1 MSLSA
6 ADKIEIQELVAR
18 YNRAID
24 SGDVEGWVDT
34 FVRDGVFEGLVVP
47 TFRGHD
53 ELRAF
58 VTAFWT
64 EPEYAEWRGAQ
75 ALDHQHDHRG
85 RRGPGDPVRLRTSC
99 SRPKVR
105 APTRRSC
112 APMTTNWSGWT
123 DGGCFPGGG
132 SSSFRVRCE
141 RRALPACDCCRLQQ
155 PDEPAGSTP
164 GIAPGNP
171 Y

>member
-24 SGDVEGWVDT
+24 SGDVEGWVET
-34 FVRDGVFEGLVVP
+34 FVPDGVFEGLVVP

-58 VTAFWT
+58 ATAFWT

-75 ALDHQHDHRG
+75 HWTINMIIDGEGDSATLFAYHIMFKPDGAGSDPALMCAYDDELVRVDG
-85 RRGPGDPVRLRTSC
+85 GWRFSRRRVVEFPGDL
-99 SRPKVR
+99 
-105 APTRRSC
+105 AP
-112 APMTTNWSGWT
+112 
-123 DGGCFPGGG
+123 
-132 SSSFRVRCE
+132 
-141 RRALPACDCCRLQQ
+141 
-155 PDEPAGSTP
+155 
-164 GIAPGNP
+164 
-171 Y
+171 

>member
-24 SGDVEGWVDT
+24 SGDVEGWVET
-34 FVRDGVFEGLVVP
+34 FVPDGVFEGLVVP

-58 VTAFWT
+58 ATAFWT

-75 ALDHQHDHRG
+75 HWTINMIIDGEGDSATLFAYHIMFKPD
-85 RRGPGDPVRLRTSC
+85 GPGADPALMCAYDDELVR
-99 SRPKVR
+99 V
-105 APTRRSC
+105 
-112 APMTTNWSGWT
+112 
-123 DGGCFPGGG
+123 DGGWRFSRRRVVEFPGD
-132 SSSFRVRCE
+132 
-141 RRALPACDCCRLQQ
+141 L
-155 PDEPAGSTP
+155 
-164 GIAPGNP
+164 AP
-171 Y
+171 